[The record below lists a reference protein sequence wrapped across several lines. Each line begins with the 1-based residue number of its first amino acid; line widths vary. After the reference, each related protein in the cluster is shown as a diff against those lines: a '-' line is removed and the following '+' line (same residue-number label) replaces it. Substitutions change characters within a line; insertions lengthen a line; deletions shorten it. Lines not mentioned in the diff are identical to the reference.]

1 MDIMISAFERANQK
15 GCFEFVER
23 ITESDHQKKCR
34 IKCNSCK
41 AVFET
46 WQIDEIRRGRKNEI
60 VCPECGMSS
69 DGSEVFVKSSK
80 SHELLEYYSAGHS
93 MKETADRFGVTVAQV
108 NYLAKRYGVSNGKNL
123 LDYSKKHNEELRRE
137 SEDRIEKILTDSG
150 FAYIGGYTDKGGRV
164 SVKCE
169 MCGFVFD
176 RTVSY
181 IRQNRLSCPACIK
194 SEKERHQ
201 AEKEKAAQLERIR
214 KAQERERIRK
224 ENSLLPKVR
233 SYEKTHDAFLDRTG
247 TCCICGKEYTVREYV
262 ESAGLKKASDG
273 GVCSIECRQEKARR
287 IKRSH
292 RTPSNHRHRAKMHGC
307 EYEPGITL
315 RKLVMR
321 DGLRCALCGELC
333 DWNDHS
339 WSKYSGPKHP
349 TIDHI
354 VPISKGGPHTWAN
367 VQVACAMCN
376 SLKSDNVQG
385 ECVKGGA

>member
-1 MDIMISAFERANQK
+1 MSGWNKPSAW
-15 GCFEFVER
+15 
-23 ITESDHQKKCR
+23 S
-34 IKCNSCK
+34 NSAEAD
-41 AVFET
+41 AVA
-46 WQIDEIRRGRKNEI
+46 RYY
-60 VCPECGMSS
+60 S
-69 DGSEVFVKSSK
+69 DG
-80 SHELLEYYSAGHS
+80 HTTR
-93 MKETADRFGVTVAQV
+93 ETAERFGVSKAQV
-108 NYLAKRYGVSNGKNL
+108 GNIAKRRGLTNGL
-123 LDYSKKHNEELRRE
+123 TFSSASQQCNEER
-137 SEDRIEKILTDSG
+137 KIQAENNLKSLINGYG
-150 FAYIGGYTDKGGRV
+150 FYYIGGYTDKNGSV
-164 SVKCE
+164 SVKCKI
-169 MCGFVFD
+169 CGFIFD

-181 IRQNRLSCPACIK
+181 IRKNRLSCPACVK
-194 SEKERHQ
+194 SEKERQQ
-201 AEKEKAAQLERIR
+201 AEKEKATQLERIR
-214 KAQERERIRK
+214 KAQERERIRNEK
-224 ENSLLPKVR
+224 SLLPKINY
-233 SYEKTHDAFLDRTG
+233 YEKTHDAFLDRTG

-292 RTPSNHRHRAKMHGC
+292 KTPSNHRHRAKTHGC